1 MSAVLRLKLTREE
14 VLVLMQIAQ
23 IPGMV
28 GMQPFE
34 PVPHG
39 EALFELALRTLIA
52 RGMVQLDAE
61 GKMVIDQSV
70 LGIIAASAG
79 PDVLAM
85 IDVRTTQYEVKTT
98 FPIQLKP
105 GLLISHQAI
114 QDIHT
119 FEIYEDI
126 REIAEQAT
134 RAMQFGADI
143 AQVNVAPLQIRDVTL
158 ARAREARQG
167 GAEAI
172 VRVLREDAGD
182 ANTQALLARTLAQS
196 NYNASFTLLRSV
208 TDQVDGFVMVASP
221 EACFTI
227 VPDRHPQSNMM
238 FIEPVSTMDIRRRVH
253 GACMTVL

>member
-52 RGMVQLDAE
+52 RGMVQLGGD
-61 GKMVIDQSV
+61 GQMVIDQSV

-79 PDVLAM
+79 PDVLAI
-85 IDVRTTQYEVKTT
+85 IDVRTAQFEVRTT

-105 GLLISHQAI
+105 GLLISHQAV

-134 RAMQFGADI
+134 RAMQFQYDI
-143 AQVNVAPLQIRDVTL
+143 PQANVAPLQIRDTTL
-158 ARAREARQG
+158 ARAREVRAG
-167 GAEAI
+167 GVEAI
-172 VRVLREDAGD
+172 AQALREDAGD
-182 ANTQALLARTLAQS
+182 AHAQGLFARTLAS
-196 NYNASFTLLRSV
+196 SDYNASFTLLKSI
-208 TDQVDGFVMVASP
+208 TEQVDGFVMVASP

-227 VPDRHPQSNMM
+227 VPDRNPQSNLM
-238 FIEPVSTMDIRRRVH
+238 FVEPVSTLDIRRRVH
-253 GACMTVL
+253 GVCLTVL